1 MILTNIKAFWFEMEL
16 AEVDVVGID
25 LLFEFER
32 HFSHWSLGLMRSILD
47 EPLSSKL
54 LCGHYRLRTLQG
66 S

>member
-1 MILTNIKAFWFEMEL
+1 MLTLTNIKAFWFEMEL
-16 AEVDVVGID
+16 AEVNVVGID

-32 HFSHWSLGLMRSILD
+32 HFD